1 MMNNKLS
8 RYLFSFDRRLW
19 VLMLGWFISSL
30 GFGAVVPFVSIYFH
44 TELGVPMSLIG
55 SFFLV
60 AAVLRSSSQIIGGE
74 LSDRIGRRRLLIISQ
89 ANRAAVF
96 IATGVA
102 IAFQAGFWVIA
113 GILMLNYLL
122 SSYFQPVASA
132 MIVDLVPKEKRV
144 EGYSVLRTAGNAGW
158 GTGPAIGGFLAYY
171 GYEYLFYFCGISAL
185 ISGILI
191 WTFVGETFR
200 KSENSSSESFMASF
214 SVLKNNPT
222 FNVFMIS
229 ALLLFLTMGQLVS
242 TLSVYMS
249 KTLEFSSRSIG
260 WVYTYNALLV
270 ILFQIP
276 VSRMIRK
283 INMFKLMIISSFLYF
298 IAYALMGWV
307 HTYPL
312 ILLMITIIT
321 SGEIIGIPTGNTI
334 VSYMSP
340 EGKHGRYQGI
350 YSLATTLGWSVGPFI
365 GGVSM
370 DLLPDPKVLWF
381 VLSLFSFMAV
391 WGFLWLKHHEKA
403 CCGSS
408 EPL

>member
-1 MMNNKLS
+1 
-8 RYLFSFDRRLW
+8 
-19 VLMLGWFISSL
+19 MLGWFISSL

-55 SFFLV
+55 AFFLI

-89 ANRAAVF
+89 SNRAIVF

-102 IAFQAGFWVIA
+102 IASNAGFWVIA

-122 SSYFQPVASA
+122 SAFFQPVASA

-144 EGYSVLRTAGNAGW
+144 EGYSILRTAGNAGW

-171 GYEYLFYFCGISAL
+171 GYEYLFYFCGISSL

-191 WTFVGETFR
+191 WTCVGETFR
-200 KSENSSSESFMASF
+200 KSENSGKESLLASF
-214 SVLKNNPT
+214 SVLKHNPT

-249 KTLEFSSRSIG
+249 KTLEFTSRNIG

-276 VSRMIRK
+276 VSRMIRN
-283 INMFKLMIISSFLYF
+283 INMFKLMIGASFLYF
-298 IAYALMGWV
+298 IAYAAMGWV
-307 HTYPL
+307 HTYPM

-321 SGEIIGIPTGNTI
+321 AGEVIGIPTGNTI

-370 DLLPDPKVLWF
+370 DLMQDPRLLWF
-381 VLSLFSFMAV
+381 TLSLFSFMAI
-391 WGFLWLKHHEKA
+391 WGFLWLKQNEKK
-403 CCGSS
+403 CCGSV
-408 EPL
+408 EADPL

>member
-1 MMNNKLS
+1 
-8 RYLFSFDRRLW
+8 
-19 VLMLGWFISSL
+19 MLGWFISSL

-44 TELGVPMSLIG
+44 TQLGVPMSLIG
-55 SFFLV
+55 SFFLI
-60 AAVLRSSSQIIGGE
+60 AAVLRSSSQIFGGE
-74 LSDRIGRRRLLIISQ
+74 LSDRLGRRRLLIVSQ
-89 ANRAAVF
+89 INRAMVF

-102 IAFQAGFWVIA
+102 IAMDMGFWVIA
-113 GILMLNYLL
+113 GILLLNYLL
-122 SSYFQPVASA
+122 SAFFQPVASA

-144 EGYSVLRTAGNAGW
+144 EGYSILRTAGNAGW
-158 GTGPAIGGFLAYY
+158 GTGPAIGGFLAVY
-171 GYEYLFYFCGISAL
+171 GYEYLFYFCGISSI

-191 WTFVGETFR
+191 WTFVGETF
-200 KSENSSSESFMASF
+200 KKQEDSHPESLLASL

-249 KTLEFSSRSIG
+249 KTLEFSSRNIG

-276 VSRMIRK
+276 VSRAIRK
-283 INMFKLMIISSFLYF
+283 VNMFKLMISASLLYF
-298 IAYALMGWV
+298 VAYAAMGWV
-307 HTYPL
+307 DTYGL

-321 SGEIIGIPTGNTI
+321 AGEIMGIPTGNTI

-370 DLLPDPKVLWF
+370 DLIPNSKGLWF
-381 VLSLFSFMAV
+381 FLSLFSFFAI
-391 WGFLWLKHHEKA
+391 WGFLWLKKNEKE
-403 CCGSS
+403 CCRSDR
-408 EPL
+408 